1 MPRAQLS
8 DDTGILVSPPDGRR
22 RERTHAAGRRR
33 WIRWGLPVV
42 GTLVAVAAGGFFAH
56 RALAGGGEKVHDP
69 LTLARADAD
78 AQRRVAADASARA
91 AALETELAA
100 ARAALAEHEKA
111 LAAKEAESSSLEKKL
126 AGLVGA
132 DGSVTRDGEEI
143 KLELVDKVLFDLGE
157 AELTPRGEVV
167 LYEVGEALKTVPD
180 KQIWVQGHT
189 DTTPIR
195 AAKGVVPK
203 FASNWELSAARALTV
218 VHYLQDEA
226 KLDPRRLAAV
236 AFGQHRPASKA
247 KAKNRRIEIVLYP
260 KHKID
265 RR

>member
-1 MPRAQLS
+1 MN

-22 RERTHAAGRRR
+22 RRDLTRSAGSRRR
-33 WIRWGLPVV
+33 WLRWVLPVL
-42 GTLVAVAAGGFFAH
+42 GTFVVLGAGGVFAH
-56 RALAGGGEKVHDP
+56 RALAGDSKVHDP
-69 LTLARADAD
+69 VALARAEAE
-78 AQRRVAADASARA
+78 AQRRVAADAAARA
-91 AALETELAA
+91 ETLEAELAA
-100 ARAALAEHEKA
+100 ARAALAEHAAEKEK
-111 LAAKEAESSSLEKKL
+111 LQGESDELEQKL
-126 AGLVGA
+126 AKLVG
-132 DGSVTRDGEEI
+132 DGGSVSRNGDEI
-143 KLELVDKVLFDLGE
+143 TLELVDKVLFPLGE

-167 LYEVGEALKTVPD
+167 MYEVGEALKEVPD

-195 AAKGVVPK
+195 TKKDVAPK
-203 FASNWELSAARALTV
+203 FATNWELSAARALTV

-236 AFGQHRPASKA
+236 AFGQHRPASKV

-260 KHKID
+260 KHQIG